1 MPKERKKGTWL
12 MSYAD
17 LFTLLLTAFL
27 LSVVLINEMENTL
40 TMTIEYLHKQGLIYL
55 DGIEVETYID
65 ENGNTVFLEDKNNIL
80 DLLPEIQKVWK
91 QPEIK
96 GALTSLLGTDF

>member
-27 LSVVLINEMENTL
+27 LSVVSINEMENTL
-40 TMTIEYLHKQGLIYL
+40 TMTR
-55 DGIEVETYID
+55 
-65 ENGNTVFLEDKNNIL
+65 
-80 DLLPEIQKVWK
+80 
-91 QPEIK
+91 
-96 GALTSLLGTDF
+96 